1 MTHDFSSTTCCPTP
15 TVGVSQ
21 SLMAS
26 CTSSSMS
33 SMTYAPS
40 PGYPTLVP
48 FSLSNHQHP
57 HQQHPHPHQH
67 PHHPQASSP
76 MFAVSPMSSINSQM
90 NSMNHM
96 NSMSGT
102 VASMPNKNGT
112 ISLAA
117 VSVPLSFY
125 LGAPPV
131 PTSLNAA
138 ITPTSNA
145 HPATAAS
152 LSTYSTPVLDVSLL
166 RAGPTSLINL
176 PFLLSSLT
184 FSSSFHHHYY
194 HHHQHQPQPQP
205 SSTSATSSI
214 SLFHLLLL
222 LLLFDFLFFIH
233 HTDQTNSFVSV
244 CRLPIYKVDSFFLFY
259 YYLKEKSRTNDIS

>member
-166 RAGPTSLINL
+166 RAGPTSHKSTFLALFVDIFILLPQNHDQHDQHHPDPPPLPPLII
-176 PFLLSSLT
+176 
-184 FSSSFHHHYY
+184 
-194 HHHQHQPQPQP
+194 
-205 SSTSATSSI
+205 SSTSTTLLNQFIRMYLSFANSST
-214 SLFHLLLL
+214 
-222 LLLFDFLFFIH
+222 FLKIRNEW
-233 HTDQTNSFVSV
+233 HT
-244 CRLPIYKVDSFFLFY
+244 
-259 YYLKEKSRTNDIS
+259 

>member
-15 TVGVSQ
+15 TVGAVSSQ

-48 FSLSNHQHP
+48 FSLSNHH
-57 HQQHPHPHQH
+57 HPHPHHHHQH
-67 PHHPQASSP
+67 HHHQQQHHHHHQASSP

-96 NSMSGT
+96 NSMSVGGGS
-102 VASMPNKNGT
+102 VAASMSSMSPNSKSGT

-125 LGAPPV
+125 LGAPASMTSMAV
-131 PTSLNAA
+131 PTSRDHNAPHLSA
-138 ITPTSNA
+138 PTVA
-145 HPATAAS
+145 AAAATAAS

-166 RAGPTSLINL
+166 RPRPNSTHPSPSPT
-176 PFLLSSLT
+176 PSSPHTHTPPSFRTT
-184 FSSSFHHHYY
+184 FSS
-194 HHHQHQPQPQP
+194 
-205 SSTSATSSI
+205 A
-214 SLFHLLLL
+214 LFVEH
-222 LLLFDFLFFIH
+222 FFFCYFLF
-233 HTDQTNSFVSV
+233 SG
-244 CRLPIYKVDSFFLFY
+244 RFLFP
-259 YYLKEKSRTNDIS
+259 D

>member
-1 MTHDFSSTTCCPTP
+1 MSLPMGGLSMTHDFSSTTCCPTP

-48 FSLSNHQHP
+48 FSLSNQHP

-67 PHHPQASSP
+67 PHHHHQTSSP

-166 RAGPTSLINL
+166 RAGPTSHKSTFLALFVDIFILL
-176 PFLLSSLT
+176 PQNHDQHDQ
-184 FSSSFHHHYY
+184 HH
-194 HHHQHQPQPQP
+194 PGP
-205 SSTSATSSI
+205 SSTPSTY
-214 SLFHLLLL
+214 H
-222 LLLFDFLFFIH
+222 FLNIH
-233 HTDQTNSFVSV
+233 HTVEPIHSYVSV
-244 CRLPIYKVDSFFLFY
+244 VCKLVDFSQDPKRMA
-259 YYLKEKSRTNDIS
+259 YLIACTLSHFQAFNELILK